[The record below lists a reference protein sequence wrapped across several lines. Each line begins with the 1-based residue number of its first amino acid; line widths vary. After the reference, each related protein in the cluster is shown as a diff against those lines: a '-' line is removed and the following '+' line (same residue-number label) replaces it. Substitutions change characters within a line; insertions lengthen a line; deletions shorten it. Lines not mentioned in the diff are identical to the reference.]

1 MPGPHLTRNLSLVT
15 HGKRRPERWSATEVA
30 TRAAQRLDQA
40 ANNRVTGAVLISL
53 GANWLLM
60 ELGLFPFGSM
70 GLVAIALAVLGI
82 ALIGTAKAGS
92 SPKLTV
98 LGIAMTGVLAMSSGV
113 TNPIQG
119 QFAGDRLVR
128 PSSLAELEDN
138 YSLVFGELTL
148 DLRDIDFARKAR
160 VVKASTTVGQLE
172 VIVPDDVAV
181 EVNASVD
188 WAGETR
194 LLDKAVQDGA
204 GRVQSK
210 FVDPHWNEAGERLRL
225 DLDTKVGEIVVR
237 RRP

>member
-1 MPGPHLTRNLSLVT
+1 MSGPRLARNLSLVT

-30 TRAAQRLDQA
+30 TRAGQRIDQA

-60 ELGLFPFGSM
+60 ELGLFPFGFM

-98 LGIAMTGVLAMSSGV
+98 LGIVMTGILAMSSGV

-128 PSSLAELEDN
+128 PASLAELADN
-138 YSLVFGELTL
+138 YSLVVGELTL
-148 DLRDIDFARKAR
+148 DLSRVEFTQGIR
-160 VVKASTTVGQLE
+160 VVSASTGLGQLE
-172 VIVPDDVAV
+172 VIVPDDVAL
-181 EVNASVD
+181 EVVASVD
-188 WAGETR
+188 GAGEIS
-194 LLDKAVQDGA
+194 LLDSPVQNGA
-204 GRVQSK
+204 GGVSDHYS
-210 FVDPHWNEAGERLRL
+210 DPDWSTAERRLHL
-225 DLDTKVGEIVVR
+225 DLDAKVGEIVVR
-237 RRP
+237 RS